1 MNGLVLLS
9 CSECA
14 ALHVSWEFGLCWAVP
29 RVCVKKVFHLAVMLF
44 AKYSITEVVDLCSF
58 FFSEEERSCSPFNF
72 PSTGRAIA
80 CPAVNVSPL
89 VGSWLPVLQDQRSQP
104 LD

>member
-44 AKYSITEVVDLCSF
+44 AKYSITEVVDLCF
-58 FFSEEERSCSPFNF
+58 FFFFLRRRGLAPLLTF
-72 PSTGRAIA
+72 PRLDA
-80 CPAVNVSPL
+80 PL
-89 VGSWLPVLQDQRSQP
+89 LVQP
-104 LD
+104 LTSHLL